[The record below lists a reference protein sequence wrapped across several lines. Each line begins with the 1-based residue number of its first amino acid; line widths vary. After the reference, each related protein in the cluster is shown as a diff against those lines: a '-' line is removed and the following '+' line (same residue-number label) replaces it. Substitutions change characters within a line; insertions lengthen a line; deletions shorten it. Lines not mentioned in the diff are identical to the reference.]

1 MTVVFEAYE
10 RKAEPQAI
18 IARQREVQIP
28 LGESISIA
36 QEGEKAQ
43 RVWDGLVKHTS
54 LKNARMVSIAFL
66 SGEPGKEMLLWRY
79 FEKIFSQAQPGFY
92 QNMLDDDVYDLV
104 QMARRVKHEVHRFHG
119 FVRFQKTA
127 DGIYFAAIDPDNDI
141 TRLLVSHFKS
151 RYAGQPWVIYD
162 TGRHY
167 GVYWDTKMV
176 MEVVL
181 DNPAFDKI
189 TGKLDQHA
197 RAIDQDYYSQLWKA
211 YYDAINIVERQN
223 HRQMKR
229 AMPQRYW
236 KYLPE
241 KE

>member
-1 MTVVFEAYE
+1 MVFEAYE

-36 QEGEKAQ
+36 QEEKKAQ
-43 RVWDGLVKHTS
+43 RVWNGLEKKTS
-54 LKNARMVSIAFL
+54 KKNARLVSIAFL
-66 SGEPGKEMLLWRY
+66 AGEAGKEMLLWRY
-79 FEKIFSQAQPGFY
+79 LQKIFSQGQPGVY
-92 QNMLDDDVYDLV
+92 QNMLDDDVYELV

-119 FVRFQKTA
+119 FVRFQQTA
-127 DGIYFAAIDPDNDI
+127 DGIYFAAIDPDHDI
-141 TRLLVSHFKS
+141 TRLLVNHFKA
-151 RYAGQPWVIYD
+151 RYADQPWVIYD

-167 GVYWDTKMV
+167 GVYWDTNMV
-176 MEVVL
+176 MEVML
-181 DNPAFDKI
+181 ENPAFDKI
-189 TGKLDQHA
+189 TGKLDRQA
-197 RAIDQDYYSQLWKA
+197 RAVDQDHYSQLWKA
-211 YYDAINIVERQN
+211 YYDAINILERQN